1 MGFLEASM
9 ERQFPVTR
17 VHTPLQK
24 GELVPKASVSE
35 RVVLSATTG
44 VINRVS
50 TVLENL
56 TSVVHAKVELHLA

>member
-1 MGFLEASM
+1 M

-44 VINRVS
+44 VVNRLS
-50 TVLENL
+50 AVLENL
-56 TSVVHAKVELHLA
+56 TSIIRPKVELHLA

>member
-9 ERQFPVTR
+9 ELQFPVTR

-24 GELVPKASVSE
+24 GELVPKASVLE
-35 RVVLSATTG
+35 RVVLSSTTG
-44 VINRVS
+44 IVNRLS

-56 TSVVHAKVELHLA
+56 TSIIHAKVELHLA